1 MRKLLALLVMLL
13 FTLPVAGTVSVA
25 LLVNPALA
33 SCATT
38 SLVVGP
44 IPDSLTAATRD
55 GSTVTLGRQQLTHAA
70 TVISIGA
77 ATREVGRVGIVIA
90 LMAALTESNLRML
103 ANSTAYPHSAEYPND
118 GEGGDHDSLGMFQ
131 MRPSSGWGTV
141 ADLMDPDYQARAFY
155 GGSDGPNS
163 GSPRGLLD
171 IPGWRSLTP
180 GQAAQSVEVSAFPDR
195 YDNVQPVAEA
205 ILGALTKTA
214 GSAPLPSEGAPAEA
228 SRIVVPM
235 VDGTYTWVS
244 SFGWRTDPFT
254 GRPRF
259 HAGADLAATDDTPIL
274 ATADGVVTFAGASGG
289 FGNLIVVRHT
299 VDGERVDTYY
309 AHMWSSGVHVVVGE
323 TVAAGQHIGDVGSSG
338 RSEGPHLHFEVHIG
352 IESRVVNPL
361 AWLTEHGATGVD
373 AATVA
378 PASCSPGGSR

>member
-1 MRKLLALLVMLL
+1 MLL
-13 FTLPVAGTVSVA
+13 FTLPIAGTASVA

-44 IPDSLTAATRD
+44 IPDSLTATARD
-55 GSTVTLGRQQLTHAA
+55 GSAVTLGRQQLTHAA

-77 ATREVGRVGIVIA
+77 ATREVGRAGIVIA
-90 LMAALTESNLRML
+90 LTAALTESNLRML
-103 ANSTAYPHSAEYPND
+103 ANSTAYPESTEYPND
-118 GEGGDHDSLGMFQ
+118 GDGGDHDSLGMFQ
-131 MRPSSGWGTV
+131 MRPTSGWGTV
-141 ADLMDPDYQARAFY
+141 AELMNPDYQARAFY
-155 GGSDGPNS
+155 GGSDSPNS

-180 GQAAQSVEVSAFPDR
+180 GQAAQAVEVSAFPDR

-214 GSAPLPSEGAPAEA
+214 GSAQLPSEGAPAEA

-259 HAGADLAATDDTPIL
+259 HAGSDLAAADGTPIL
-274 ATADGVVTFAGASGG
+274 AAADGVVTFAGASGG
-289 FGNLIVVRHT
+289 FGNLIVVRHR

-352 IESRVVNPL
+352 IESRVVDPL
-361 AWLTEHGATGVD
+361 EWLTEHGATGVD
-373 AATVA
+373 GATVA
-378 PASCSPGGSR
+378 PASCSPEGSR